1 MKTKL
6 HFIDFGNEQLN
17 NNNNPAVVSTLNRYN
32 QMMYPSSIEMNV
44 FKTLKFKLTKKINS

>member
-6 HFIDFGNEQLN
+6 NFIDFGNEQLN
-17 NNNNPAVVSTLNRYN
+17 KNNSIVNTLNRYN

-44 FKTLKFKLTKKINS
+44 LNSVKKSPYFIR

>member
-44 FKTLKFKLTKKINS
+44 LNSVKKSPYFIR